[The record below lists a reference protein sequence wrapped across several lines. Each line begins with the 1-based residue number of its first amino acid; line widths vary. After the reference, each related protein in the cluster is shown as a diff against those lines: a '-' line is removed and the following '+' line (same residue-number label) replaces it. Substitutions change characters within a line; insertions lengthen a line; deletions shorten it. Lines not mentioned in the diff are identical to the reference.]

1 MLNPQPTPASEQGRT
16 TMDCKGTR
24 TELADLL
31 LDPAAASPAARE
43 HITAC
48 AECRTE
54 FEALK
59 ATMHAMDDWEAPEP
73 SPYFDTR
80 LAAMLRE
87 EKAKPPAGLWE
98 RLRARFIYGSN
109 VHFRP
114 IAAAAL
120 AVLLTVGG
128 GTALLLQ
135 HDQQSVRRESAT
147 VHDLQLLDGNAQVY
161 QQLNAL
167 DADNDDSSS
176 SSTN

>member
-1 MLNPQPTPASEQGRT
+1 MPNPQPIPASEQGNT

-31 LDPAAASPAARE
+31 LDAAAASSSARE
-43 HITAC
+43 HITTC
-48 AECRTE
+48 AECRKE
-54 FEALK
+54 LEALQ
-59 ATMHAMDDWEAPEP
+59 ATMQAMDAWEAPEP

-80 LAAMLRE
+80 LAALLRE
-87 EKAKPPAGLWE
+87 EKAKPPASLWE
-98 RLRARFIYGSN
+98 RMRARLAYGSN
-109 VHFRP
+109 LHFRP

-120 AVLLTVGG
+120 ALLLMIGG
-128 GTALLLQ
+128 GTAVLLE
-135 HDQQSVRRESAT
+135 HDQRSVPEESAT

-167 DADNDDSSS
+167 DVDTDDSGS

>member
-1 MLNPQPTPASEQGRT
+1 MLNPQPTPASEQGST
-16 TMDCKGTR
+16 TMDCKGMR
-24 TELADLL
+24 TQLADLL

-48 AECRTE
+48 AECRE
-54 FEALK
+54 ELEALN
-59 ATMHAMDDWEAPEP
+59 ATMHAMDAWEGPEP

-98 RLRARFIYGSN
+98 RLSARLVYGSN
-109 VHFRP
+109 IQFRP

-120 AVLLTVGG
+120 ALLLTVGG
-128 GTALLLQ
+128 GTAVLLQ
-135 HDQQSVRRESAT
+135 HDQHSVPQESAT